1 MTLLFIFSVILLHII
16 DDFVLQQ
23 LGNLNNFKQKKFWEP
38 YNKEYNNRYAVDYQ
52 MGLIIHCISW
62 GIMVHLPLFFF
73 GNTPEMVIL
82 ISFLIH
88 SIIHG
93 IIDNYKCNEYKL
105 SLVEDQILHFIQLIC
120 IIWIGVYFNV

>member
-16 DDFVLQQ
+16 DDFILQQ

-38 YNKEYNNRYAVDYQ
+38 YNKEYNNRYVVDYH
-52 MGLIIHCISW
+52 MGLIIHCMSW

-88 SIIHG
+88 SVVHG
-93 IIDNYKCNEYKL
+93 IIDHNKCNKYKL
-105 SLVEDQILHFIQLIC
+105 SLVEDQLLHFIQLVY
-120 IIWIGVYFNV
+120 IIVIGVYFGA